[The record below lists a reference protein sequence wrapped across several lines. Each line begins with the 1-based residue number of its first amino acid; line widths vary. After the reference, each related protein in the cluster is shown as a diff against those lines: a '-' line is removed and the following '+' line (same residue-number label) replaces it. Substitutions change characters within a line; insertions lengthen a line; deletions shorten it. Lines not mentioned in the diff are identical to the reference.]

1 MSKYLNKELEELIQ
15 QKAEIDA
22 AFEVAQKRRAE
33 ILGSIF
39 LRVIDRIDD
48 EKRAKAYLTIIE
60 SHATKDEKKAL
71 KGMLKRLKS
80 LIDTKKTSQQVVQEK
95 DELSANSLVNS
106 SSDLEDS
113 SG

>member
-1 MSKYLNKELEELIQ
+1 MSKYLNKDFEDLMQ

-22 AFEVAQKRRAE
+22 AFELAQKRRAE
-33 ILGSIF
+33 LLGAIF

-60 SHATKDEKKAL
+60 SHATKDEKKAI

-80 LIDTKKTSQQVVQEK
+80 LVDTKKISQQMVQEK
-95 DELSANSLVNS
+95 GDLSTNFVVNISSEL
-106 SSDLEDS
+106 D
-113 SG
+113 

>member
-1 MSKYLNKELEELIQ
+1 MSKYLNKDFEDLMQ

-33 ILGSIF
+33 LLGAIF

-80 LIDTKKTSQQVVQEK
+80 LVDTKKISQQMVQEK
-95 DELSANSLVNS
+95 GDLSTNFVVNISSEL
-106 SSDLEDS
+106 D
-113 SG
+113 

>member
-1 MSKYLNKELEELIQ
+1 MSKYLNKDFEDLMQ

-33 ILGSIF
+33 LLGAIF

-60 SHATKDEKKAL
+60 SHATKDEKKAI

-80 LIDTKKTSQQVVQEK
+80 LVDTKKISQQMVQEK
-95 DELSANSLVNS
+95 GDLSTNFVVNISSEL
-106 SSDLEDS
+106 D
-113 SG
+113 

>member
-1 MSKYLNKELEELIQ
+1 MSKYLNKDFEDLMQ

-22 AFEVAQKRRAE
+22 AFELAQKRRAE
-33 ILGSIF
+33 LLGTIF
-39 LRVIDRIDD
+39 LRVIERIDD

-80 LIDTKKTSQQVVQEK
+80 LVDTKKISQQMIQEK
-95 DELSANSLVNS
+95 DELSENSVVNS
-106 SSDLEDS
+106 SSDLD
-113 SG
+113 